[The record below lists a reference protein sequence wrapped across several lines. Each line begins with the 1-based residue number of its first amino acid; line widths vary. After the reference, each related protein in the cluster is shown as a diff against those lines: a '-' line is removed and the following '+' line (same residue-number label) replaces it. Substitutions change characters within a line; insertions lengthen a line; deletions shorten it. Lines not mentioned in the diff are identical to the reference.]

1 MEGLIL
7 FSNYEHNPQNVD
19 VMMNNMFT
27 AKLSKVL
34 TASLGL
40 NLIYDDDVK
49 LFGPNHDSPALQLKS
64 LIAVGLSVKL

>member
-1 MEGLIL
+1 
-7 FSNYEHNPQNVD
+7 
-19 VMMNNMFT
+19 MMNNMFT
-27 AKLSKVL
+27 AKLSKIL

-49 LFGPNHDSPALQLKS
+49 LFGPNHDSPGLQTQS